1 MNCNIDETDED
12 LKKHWA
18 EETLTMEHNISI
30 SISITIHIS
39 FMFAYNIVGHQA
51 Q

>member
-1 MNCNIDETDED
+1 MNCNIDETGEE
-12 LKKHWA
+12 LVSYA

-30 SISITIHIS
+30 SISITISIS
-39 FMFAYNIVGHQA
+39 FMFAYNTVGHQA

>member
-1 MNCNIDETDED
+1 MNCNIDEMGED
-12 LKKHWA
+12 LLSWA

-30 SISITIHIS
+30 SISITISIS
-39 FMFAYNIVGHQA
+39 FMFVYNIAGHQA